1 MSKFVHNA
9 IYRLSDALAAS
20 LHDEQ
25 ARATQAVQPA
35 PIPQSTLDNLSELDN
50 LFPRPS
56 EALTLGDAHT
66 QAQDIVP
73 PPLPTEWNTTT
84 FPDAPSLSST
94 VPTFPPTPPITV
106 AEPMEDPVYPPINVL
121 PENPMPDTTIP
132 AYPSPNSGPEVDLNE
147 YPDAVNYNTG
157 NPSIPQAPSTTSIP
171 VNVPSGPFGRPYAL
185 PEVTYQTEGEMIN
198 EVVDPGWRNKK
209 SWMYSALISLA
220 GVAGIAALVVYAYLT
235 LNYYSLALAITGTGV
250 IAFFTTL
257 FAANRLSNSSDLD
270 KGEYRKAITTSFIL
284 VYFLLIGAKTA
295 TDTLET
301 SQIQMG
307 TLLDQFTYLVGM
319 IVGFYFTSSIVRD
332 WRQTDSDAGDLPYSE
347 GEGG

>member
-1 MSKFVHNA
+1 MAKFVHHS
-9 IYRLSDALAAS
+9 IYRLGDALAAS
-20 LHDEQ
+20 LKEEQ
-25 ARATQAVQPA
+25 VLP
-35 PIPQSTLDNLSELDN
+35 PIPPQVSPDALQELAD

-56 EALTLGDAHT
+56 ESLTMDEAQQQEAL
-66 QAQDIVP
+66 
-73 PPLPTEWNTTT
+73 PPLVPDTWTSNT
-84 FPDAPSLSST
+84 FADAPSLTAT
-94 VPTFPPTPPITV
+94 VPPIPPELPQTV
-106 AEPMEDPVYPPINVL
+106 VVPSEIPVPLPSNVL
-121 PENPMPDTTIP
+121 PETPMPNTTVP
-132 AYPSPNSGPEVDLNE
+132 SYPSPNSGPDVDLNE

-157 NPSIPQAPSTTSIP
+157 NPTAPPAETSIP
-171 VNVPSGPFGRPYAL
+171 VNVPSGPFGKPYAL
-185 PEVTYQTEGEMIN
+185 PNVVYQTEGELVN
-198 EVVDPGWRNKK
+198 EAVDSGWRNKN
-209 SWMYSALISLA
+209 SWLYAGMISMA
-220 GVAGIAALVVYAYLT
+220 GVIGIAALVVYAYLT

-257 FAANRLSNSSDLD
+257 YASNRLSNSSDLD

-295 TDTLET
+295 TDTLAS

-332 WRQTDSDAGDLPYSE
+332 WRQADVASDDVPYTE